1 MQGVEH
7 IPTEE
12 KRKLVKTLAAVG
24 ITYEDIAAKLDI
36 SSDTLV
42 KHYKTE
48 LTDGRVDANAN
59 IGQKLYQQASGGNTQ
74 AQIFWLKTRA
84 NWSETNKHEITG
96 ANGSSIPLSVAVEFV
111 NAEPRDEEVS
121 E

>member
-7 IPTEE
+7 KPTDE
-12 KRKLVKTLAAVG
+12 KRKLVQTLAAVG
-24 ITYEDIAAKLDI
+24 ITYEDIASKLDI
-36 SSDTLV
+36 SADTLT
-42 KHYKTE
+42 KHYKAE
-48 LTDGRVDANAN
+48 LINGRVDANAN
-59 IGQKLYQQASGGNTQ
+59 IGQKLYQQANGGNTQ

-84 NWSETNKHEITG
+84 GWSETNKHEITG
-96 ANGSSIPLSVAVEFV
+96 ASGIPLSVAVEFV

>member
-7 IPTEE
+7 TPTEE
-12 KRKLVKTLAAVG
+12 KRKLVRTLSAVG
-24 ITYEDIAAKLDI
+24 ITYEDIAAKIEI

-42 KHYKTE
+42 KYYKTE

-84 NWSETNKHEITG
+84 GWSEISKHEVTGAGGGAIQVITG
-96 ANGSSIPLSVAVEFV
+96 IND
-111 NAEPRDEEVS
+111 DED
-121 E
+121 

>member
-7 IPTEE
+7 KPTEE
-12 KRKLVKTLAAVG
+12 KRKLVRTLAAVG
-24 ITYEDIAAKLDI
+24 ITHEDIAKKIDI

-42 KHYKTE
+42 KYYREE
-48 LTDGRVDANAN
+48 LDDGRIDAIAQV
-59 IGQKLYQQASGGNTQ
+59 GQKLYQNAISGNLS
-74 AQIFWLKTRA
+74 AQMFYLKTRA
-84 NWSETNKHEITG
+84 GWSETNKHEITG
-96 ANGSSIPLSVAVEFV
+96 ANGSAIPLSVAVEFV